1 MVAELGEVPTAAA
14 EDGDF
19 RARQAVLGDERVE
32 FAVHGA
38 DEGGFAAAVCSED
51 GDVFAGLDGE
61 VDVVEDDAVAEGYVD
76 VAHSEKRV
84 VGGFGSHL
92 IC

>member
-32 FAVHGA
+32 LAVHGA
-38 DEGGFAAAVCSED
+38 NEGGFAAAVCAED

-61 VDVVEDDAVAEGYVD
+61 VDVVQDDAVAEGDVD
-76 VAHSEKRV
+76 VAHIQEWDRI
-84 VGGFGSHL
+84 GLGQHH